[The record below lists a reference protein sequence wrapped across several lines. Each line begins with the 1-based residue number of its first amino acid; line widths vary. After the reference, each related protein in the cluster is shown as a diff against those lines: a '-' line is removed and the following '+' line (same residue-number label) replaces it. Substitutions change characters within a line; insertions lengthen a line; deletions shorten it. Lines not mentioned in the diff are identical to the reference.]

1 MTTTSAVTA
10 ATAASRK
17 VPLRFG
23 PSQVEVRRHN
33 DGTIH
38 VRSPQE
44 LGSYPRA
51 MTDRLDHWAQATPD
65 RVFLAQRDATGAWCE
80 ITYAGA
86 RALAR
91 NIAQG
96 IIDRGL
102 SAERP
107 IAVLSGNGLEHAV
120 LGLGA
125 MYAGVP
131 FASISPAYSL
141 VATDFGKLRA
151 ILELLTPGMVFAING
166 TPFARAIE
174 AAVPAA
180 AEIVVLENAPA
191 GRPATSLEALWRTK
205 ATAAVDAAHAKVSPD
220 TIAKLLFTSGSTGTP
235 KGVINTQRMM
245 TSNQVMIAKAFPSFA
260 DTPPVVLD
268 WLPWSHTF
276 GGNHNFNLVLMHG
289 GTLFIDDGKPL
300 PGAFEETVRNLREVA
315 PTVYFNVPKGFE
327 MLLPYLKAEPM
338 LRRTLFSRLQCFF
351 YAGAALPPHLT
362 AEIEKIGVETTGEK
376 IPMVTSLGS
385 TETAPSATS
394 VNAKAREPGV
404 IGIPN
409 AGVEMK
415 LVPNAGKLEVRL
427 KGPLITPGYW
437 RQPGLTKAAFDEDGY
452 YLLGDAFRFADEKD
466 PEKGFFF
473 DGRVAEDFKL
483 ATGTWVSVGPMKA
496 RFVAQF
502 APFVRELVVAG
513 HDRDDVTGLVIP
525 DVDAC
530 RTLAKGLDAKAGAGE
545 VLASAGVRETFAAL
559 LAAFNKDAAGSSGR
573 IARLLLLDSPP
584 SIDSGEMTD
593 KGSINQRAVLA
604 NRKALVDELYAAKAS
619 ARVIR

>member
-1 MTTTSAVTA
+1 MTNTNANTYSK
-10 ATAASRK
+10 K

-23 PSQVEVRRHN
+23 PSEVALKRN
-33 DGTIH
+33 SDGTIY
-38 VRSPQE
+38 VRSTQE
-44 LGSYPRA
+44 LGPYPRS
-51 MTDRLDHWAQATPD
+51 MTDRLDHWAAATPE
-65 RVFLAQRDATGAWCE
+65 RVFLAQRDASGKWCE

-96 IIDRGL
+96 LIDRGL
-102 SAERP
+102 SSEKP
-107 IAVLSGNGLEHAV
+107 IAVLSGNGLEHAL

-141 VATDFGKLRA
+141 LATDFGKLRA
-151 ILELLTPGMVFAING
+151 ILELLSPGMVFAING
-166 TPFARAIE
+166 SPFQRAID
-174 AAVPAA
+174 AVVPQTT
-180 AEIVVLENAPA
+180 ELVVLESPPKSRKSTA
-191 GRPATSLEALWRTK
+191 LEALWSTP
-205 ATAAVDAAHAKVSPD
+205 ATAAVDAAHAKVGPD
-220 TIAKLLFTSGSTGTP
+220 TIAKLLFTSGSTGSP

-245 TSNQVMIAKAFPSFA
+245 TSNQAMIAKAFPSFA
-260 DTPPVVLD
+260 ETPPVVLD

-289 GTLFIDDGKPL
+289 GTLYIDDGKPL
-300 PGAFEETVRNLREVA
+300 PGAFEETVRNLREIA

-327 MLLPYLKAEPM
+327 MLLPYLRGEPE
-338 LRRTLFSRLQCFF
+338 LRKMLFSRLQCFF
-351 YAGAALPPHLT
+351 YAGAALPPHVA
-362 AEIEKIGVETTGEK
+362 AEIEKIALETTGEK

-394 VNAKAREPGV
+394 VNAKARDPGV
-404 IGIPN
+404 IGNPN
-409 AGVEMK
+409 AGVDLK

-437 RQPGLTKAAFDEDGY
+437 RQPELTKAAFDKEGY

-466 PEKGFFF
+466 PEKGFIF

-496 RFVAQF
+496 KFVSLF
-502 APFVRELVVAG
+502 APYVRELVVAG

-525 DVDAC
+525 DIDAC
-530 RTLAKGLDAKAGAGE
+530 RELAKGLDAKAGAAE
-545 VLASAGVRETFAAL
+545 VLAHAGVREAFARL
-559 LAAFNKDAAGSSGR
+559 LADFNKDAAGSSGR
-573 IARLLLLDSPP
+573 IKRLLLMDVPP
-584 SIDSGEMTD
+584 SIDTGEMTD

-604 NRKALVDELYAAKAS
+604 NRKALVEELYAEKAS
-619 ARVIR
+619 ARVIG